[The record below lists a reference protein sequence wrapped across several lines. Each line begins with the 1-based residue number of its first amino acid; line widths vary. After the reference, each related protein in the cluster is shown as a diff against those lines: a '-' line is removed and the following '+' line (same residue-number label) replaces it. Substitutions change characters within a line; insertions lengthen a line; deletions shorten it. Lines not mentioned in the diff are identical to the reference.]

1 MERKDK
7 IMQNKEEYNNVVLP
21 LEVKKFNEKLDDQEK
36 KISLNKVKLNQKLKS
51 FNKMMGKSQIFFN
64 KQKMHFLENFKKNEE
79 DRIKHQTI
87 LDDHIKKK
95 ISKKNQE
102 FLDTVKHKYEDKMS
116 LSTAKFLVSQEQKI
130 NEQIKEHEKITE
142 LPILKYE
149 QWYITHYQEM
159 KKQKQEKKS
168 HKEKVLQKIQDNAE
182 ALEIKR
188 KKKGLELV
196 KKMDKRELI
205 KKRNQRRIKQGNI
218 WQGKRRA

>member
-87 LDDHIKKK
+87 LDDHIKK

-182 ALEIKR
+182 ALEIKGR
-188 KKKGLELV
+188 KKGL
-196 KKMDKRELI
+196 
-205 KKRNQRRIKQGNI
+205 N
-218 WQGKRRA
+218 